1 MKVSSRFFLVVAGAA
16 CAVVAGPG
24 TANACGGFF
33 CNSAQPVN
41 QAAEQIIFADNGDG
55 TVTAVIQIMYEG
67 PSTSFS
73 WLLPIAGVPGKDDVA
88 VASNLAFQRLQSAT
102 NPQYTLST
110 RVEGTCKED
119 VRGGAATGGSSAGGP
134 VSAGG
139 GTGGTSSGT
148 PDHGVTVETQVAAGA
163 FEGVVISLDDGLD
176 DPAEAA
182 VTWLTE
188 NGYEVPPSAPGLLRP
203 YLEDHLNLLAIRLQK
218 GADTGSIRPLVI
230 TYEGTKPSI
239 PIKLTAVAANDDMG
253 VLAWLLSDARAVP
266 QNYYSLELNDAL
278 VNWFNPAPTYGA
290 VVSAA
295 ADDAGGQ
302 GFVTEF
308 AGSTAP
314 LSNVVWSTYE
324 EQNWQVFGSSV
335 YTSFDEIFQAAY
347 GRWQGYD
354 GFWDAIQAS
363 VTLPSDVDFAS
374 FKLCPSCYSDRIEF
388 APSELI
394 AALDEHVIEP
404 MKVVQALVDAHPE
417 LTRLYTTM
425 SADEMTLDPLFT
437 FNPDQPDVSS
447 VHTADRVIECSS
459 AYYQFEAPWR
469 IELPSGGVVR
479 GAGQPGQTWPI
490 TADTVDGMPL
500 NQRITQQSNKGAGNL
515 IEDNTTLIQEKLE
528 AYNQTLPAPAGST
541 GGSGGVGGSSGQ
553 GGTGGTKSTGGT
565 NSAGGTGATNGSGGT
580 TGGGENG
587 ASGGTTGSGGT
598 PKEPHDSGC
607 AVSPHGSGQNWAWLA
622 LGLVALR
629 RRRRP

>member
-24 TANACGGFF
+24 TASACGGFF

-88 VASNLAFQRLQSAT
+88 VASNLAFRRLQSAT

-490 TADTVDGMPL
+490 TADTVDCMPL